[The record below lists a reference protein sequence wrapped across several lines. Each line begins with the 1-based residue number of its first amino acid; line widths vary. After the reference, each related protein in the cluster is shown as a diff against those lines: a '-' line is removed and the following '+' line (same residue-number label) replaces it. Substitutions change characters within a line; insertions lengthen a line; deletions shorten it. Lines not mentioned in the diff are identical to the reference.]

1 MSTAA
6 RENRR
11 PSHLADLWGK
21 TALVTGATRG
31 IGRALALG
39 LSRAG
44 VTVLVAGRSPS
55 TAGTVAAEIR
65 STTGHRAIG
74 IRLDVCSPR
83 DELAGVIDSATGMV
97 GEIDIL
103 VNNAGVITRSPS
115 VELSADDWQSV
126 VHTNLTGTFD
136 VTRIVGARMLSVGRG
151 RIINITSVLAFSGG
165 RSVVAYAATK
175 GAVAQLTRALAVE
188 WAASGVTV
196 NAIAAGYIRT
206 DLTAALQLDPA
217 RSQEIL
223 ARVPAGRWGE
233 PNDLVGPVCFL
244 ASDMSAYVNGA
255 VLAVDGGWLAA

>member
-1 MSTAA
+1 M
-6 RENRR
+6 
-11 PSHLADLWGK
+11 
-21 TALVTGATRG
+21 TGATRG

-44 VTVLVAGRSPS
+44 VTVLVAGRSAA
-55 TAGTVAAEIR
+55 TAHSVAAEIQ
-65 STTGHRAIG
+65 SATGHRTIG

-83 DELAGVIDSATGMV
+83 DELSRVIDSATEMV

-103 VNNAGVITRSPS
+103 VNNAGIITRSPS
-115 VELSADDWQSV
+115 IDVSADDWQSV
-126 VHTNLTGTFD
+126 VHTNLSGTFE
-136 VTRIVGARMLSVGRG
+136 VTRSVGARMLSARSG

-175 GAVAQLTRALAVE
+175 GAVAQLTRSLAVE

-206 DLTAALQLDPA
+206 DLTAALRLEPT

-233 PNDLVGPVCFL
+233 PDDLVGPVCFL